1 VSNIPQEVFNCLQL
15 SSVFALLALGLTLGY
30 ALSGIVN
37 FAQADIMMVGGY
49 AAFNA
54 DSLGFPLAA
63 LIAILVTVALGIVLE
78 RGVFRF
84 TLKRP
89 INGFIISLGLIAVLD
104 NVVASHYSTNPVILK
119 APFAGV
125 LTVGTSLDMPTESIF
140 TIVITVVLLALFFVI
155 QRNTRW
161 GRALRATAENRSVA
175 QLMGIRSGSYRLAAF
190 AIGCGLA
197 GLAGALIAAQAPI
210 TPYVGANYIVSAFA
224 VVLVGGLGSS
234 TGIIA
239 GSLILGAI
247 ETFIPFSIVPDQW
260 QPVVA
265 LVVIVIVL
273 IVRPRG
279 LFRGV
284 EGAELR

>member
-1 VSNIPQEVFNCLQL
+1 MSQLPQEIFNCLQL

-49 AAFNA
+49 AAFSV

-63 LIAILVTVALGIVLE
+63 LIAVLVTVSLGVVLE
-78 RGVFRF
+78 RSVFRF

-89 INGFIISLGLIAVLD
+89 INGFIISLGLITVLD
-104 NVVASHYSTNPVILK
+104 NVVASHYSTNPVELK
-119 APFAGV
+119 PLFPSVIRIGS
-125 LTVGTSLDMPTESIF
+125 SLDMPAENIFSIVV
-140 TIVITVVLLALFFVI
+140 TVILLALFFYI
-155 QRNTRW
+155 QRSTKW
-161 GRALRATAENRSVA
+161 GRALRATAENRNVA
-175 QLMGIRSGSYRLAAF
+175 QLMGIRSGSYRVAAF

-197 GLAGALIAAQAPI
+197 GLAGAFIAAQAPI
-210 TPYVGANYIVSAFA
+210 TPYVGANYIVGAFA
-224 VVLVGGLGSS
+224 VVLIGGLGSS

-260 QPVVA
+260 QPVIA
-265 LVVIVIVL
+265 LAVIVLVL